1 MGVFS
6 SMMNSNSFDNDDI
19 TLTEEEY
26 EAVKEELFAAMLAE
40 DMTIK
45 MDYNERRA
53 FMESEEFEAITE
65 GKKFKKNTYVR
76 LNKED
81 DLTRRAGQA
90 SIVIAGQKKDRLFD
104 LLALNRQKER
114 KLRKLIFAKYKTQ
127 ALRAAKDSQREYI
140 KSENKA
146 KIMKASDLN
155 HSADTVN

>member
-6 SMMNSNSFDNDDI
+6 MNQNSFTEDED
-19 TLTEEEY
+19 TMLTEEELQ
-26 EAVKEELFAAMLAE
+26 EVKDELYATMLAE
-40 DMTIK
+40 DLTLK
-45 MDYNERRA
+45 MDDRERRA
-53 FMESEEFEAITE
+53 FVESEEFAAITE
-65 GKKFKKNTYVR
+65 NKKFKKNTLIR

-90 SIVIAGQKKDRLFD
+90 SIVIAGKKKDRLFD

-127 ALRAAKDSQREYI
+127 ALRAAKESQREYI
-140 KSENKA
+140 KGENRS

-155 HSADTVN
+155 NRADTLH

>member
-6 SMMNSNSFDNDDI
+6 AMNSNSYDDDM

-26 EAVKEELFAAMLAE
+26 QEVKDELMGMMLAE
-40 DMTIK
+40 DITLRMN
-45 MDYNERRA
+45 DRERKA
-53 FMESEEFEAITE
+53 FVESEEFDAIME
-65 GKKFKKNTYVR
+65 SKQFKKNTLVR

-90 SIVIAGQKKDRLFD
+90 SIVIAGKKKDRLFD

-127 ALRAAKDSQREYI
+127 ALRAAKESQRDYI
-140 KSENKA
+140 KGENKA
-146 KIMKASDLN
+146 KIMKVSDLN
-155 HSADTVN
+155 NRADTLH